1 MPMLHEMEIWLQIKL
16 AGSRARPIDC
26 GRVTN
31 LSVRPEQSV
40 HRGCIRGRASC
51 DARGRVARL
60 S

>member
-40 HRGCIRGRASC
+40 DWGCI
-51 DARGRVARL
+51 VAAQAAMPVVG
-60 S
+60 SQG